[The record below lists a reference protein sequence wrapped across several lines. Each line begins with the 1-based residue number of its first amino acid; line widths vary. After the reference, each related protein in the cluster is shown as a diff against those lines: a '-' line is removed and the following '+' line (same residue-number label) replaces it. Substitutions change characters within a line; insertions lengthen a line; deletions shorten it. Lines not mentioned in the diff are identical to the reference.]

1 MPFKQHLCIFYERA
15 DELWSL
21 CAPLIQ
27 DHAYA
32 GFKWMYVVDEHN
44 FQDVKSGIE
53 SRLQPP
59 RPVGEVVSAGVVSL
73 LDTPISVDAIIGQLR
88 AQIQAALQEG
98 FSGLF
103 LLIEMTWSLRT
114 SSGVAY
120 LSEYEGRLHESLS
133 STSLRA
139 ACLYNRRVF
148 PETMILDALRTHPGI
163 QTADGLQRNPHFLP
177 PAALLFGDVR
187 AQLQYWLKAI
197 SPALADNWYQG
208 SEAPEPGDAV
218 PSTAHP
224 ANLALKAPIY
234 DLEAPAPLVASNA
247 GRQRWKIH
255 CLGELRV
262 YRQDGTPVQW
272 NIVHGATLKAKT
284 LFAYLLHRGQKG
296 AMGEEIADLLWP
308 EANSTGQGLN
318 RLYHTVHCLRM
329 ALNPEMTT
337 SRDSP
342 FVLSDD
348 QRYFLALPEGTW
360 LDIPVFE
367 QLCYKAERLLREDHD
382 EESLTCHLAAES
394 LYGGVL
400 LADIPAQYTENV
412 DKDWCWSRRYWLQ
425 EMYLKMLTY
434 MASTYRRRNDIP
446 RALSYCEKV
455 FRIDPCSER
464 AHQEMMR
471 IFHISGRRDALDRQY
486 RLCFQALERYDG
498 RVPSPATQALYQ
510 SLMATL

>member
-27 DHAYA
+27 DHADA
-32 GFKWMYVVDEHN
+32 GFKWLYVVDEHD
-44 FQDVKSGIE
+44 FQDIKSGIE
-53 SRLQPP
+53 SRLPPP
-59 RPVGEVVSAGVVSL
+59 RPPGEVVNAGVLSL
-73 LDTPISVDAIIGQLR
+73 LDTHFSVDTIIGQLR
-88 AQIQAALQEG
+88 TQAKTALQEG

-103 LLIEMTWSLRT
+103 LLTEMTWSLRT
-114 SSGVAY
+114 SFGVAY
-120 LSEYEGRLHESLS
+120 LSEYEGRLHELLS

-148 PETMILDALRTHPGI
+148 PETMILDALRTHPGVHA
-163 QTADGLQRNPHFLP
+163 ADGLHRNPHFLP

-197 SPALADNWYQG
+197 SPALADSWYQDG
-208 SEAPEPGDAV
+208 EASEPSYAT

-224 ANLALKAPIY
+224 ANLAFKAPIY
-234 DLEAPAPLVASNA
+234 NLEAPLVASN
-247 GRQRWKIH
+247 GGQQRWKIH

-262 YRQDGTPVQW
+262 YRQDGTLVRW
-272 NIVHGATLKAKT
+272 NTVHGATLKTKT

-296 AMGEEIADLLWP
+296 ATAEEIADLLWP
-308 EANSTGQGLN
+308 EANSTGQSLN

-329 ALNPEMTT
+329 ALNPEMTS
-337 SRDSP
+337 SRASP
-342 FVLSDD
+342 FVLNDD
-348 QRYFLALPEGTW
+348 QHYFLALPEGTW
-360 LDIPVFE
+360 IDIPVFE
-367 QLCYKAERLLREDHD
+367 QLCYKAERLLREDND

-394 LYGGVL
+394 LYGGFL
-400 LADIPAQYTENV
+400 LADIPVQYTENV

-434 MASTYRRRNDIP
+434 LAGTYRRRNDIP

-471 IFHISGRRDALDRQY
+471 IFHVSGRRDALDRQY
-486 RLCFQALERYDG
+486 RLCLQALERYDG

-510 SLMATL
+510 SLMASL